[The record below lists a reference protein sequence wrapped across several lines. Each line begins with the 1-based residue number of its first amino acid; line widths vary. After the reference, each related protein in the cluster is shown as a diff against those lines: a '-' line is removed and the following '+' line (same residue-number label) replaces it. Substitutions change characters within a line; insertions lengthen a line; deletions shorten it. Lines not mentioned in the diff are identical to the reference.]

1 MKRPQHIDIK
11 MHATNRQLKIKES
24 KPTMLTKTKLR
35 FLDFY
40 YVFFVVVACGLES
53 RMIDR
58 TPICPYKCESFT
70 GTHYFVFV
78 LTFLVLPS
86 FLLNRFFFLAYS
98 I

>member
-1 MKRPQHIDIK
+1 
-11 MHATNRQLKIKES
+11 
-24 KPTMLTKTKLR
+24 
-35 FLDFY
+35 
-40 YVFFVVVACGLES
+40 
-53 RMIDR
+53 MIDR